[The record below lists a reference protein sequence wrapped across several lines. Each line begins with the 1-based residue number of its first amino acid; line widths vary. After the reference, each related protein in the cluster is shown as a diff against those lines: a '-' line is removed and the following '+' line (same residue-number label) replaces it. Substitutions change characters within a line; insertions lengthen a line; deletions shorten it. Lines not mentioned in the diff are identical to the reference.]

1 MTHVA
6 ARTSRR
12 TSRIGCGL
20 LLLLLAACQSETGP
34 TGTTDRHGTTRPAG
48 PADWRIIPGIRIG
61 PVDSTTSEQALV
73 ERLGAERVVRR
84 DAHIGE
90 GFCAPASVIDPGTRD
105 SVTVIWADTSYAR
118 PAAVVVEGNGS
129 RWRTAAW
136 VHVGTTLRELEA
148 LRAGAPLRFMGFGWD
163 YGGTGTWHEQGT
175 REMRIVLQPDS
186 ASWATASRD
195 PRARE
200 IMGDRE
206 VSSNHPLIR
215 RMNVRVERMS
225 IQWTQPTVQY
235 QCPGL

>member
-1 MTHVA
+1 MTHAA
-6 ARTSRR
+6 ARTSCR
-12 TSRIGCGL
+12 TFPGACGL
-20 LLLLLAACQSETGP
+20 VLLLLAACQTETER
-34 TGTTDRHGTTRPAG
+34 TGADGGGTTRPVS
-48 PADWRIIPGIRIG
+48 PADWRVVPGVRIG

-73 ERLGAERVVRR
+73 ERLGADRVVRR

-105 SVTVIWADTSYAR
+105 SVTVIWADSSYLR
-118 PAAVVVEGNGS
+118 PAAVIVEGTGS

-148 LRAGAPLRFMGFGWD
+148 LRAGVPLRFMGFGWD
-163 YGGTGTWHEQGT
+163 YGGTGAWREQGT
-175 REMRIVLQPDS
+175 GEMRIVLHPDS
-186 ASWATASRD
+186 ASYATASRD

-225 IQWTQPTVQY
+225 IHWAEPMVQY